1 VLQTVRLRP
10 QLAGK
15 HSHLYL
21 DRRQME
27 AFCVS
32 DSLSHSVARQARNSV
47 GSGCQR
53 LGRVFFR
60 ASAVYCISLDS
71 TVFDECPLRPANF
84 LLSHDQLVISSSFLS
99 STMRR
104 RLETKCGAPQEK
116 LDILTGTSDS
126 SAVYIWNHLA
136 RILYRHVS
144 ESLSLGC
151 PLMQLKNIFV
161 SRVRILLARLIA
173 AVQVLYASGPPQS
186 DLARSRILLARLSR

>member
-1 VLQTVRLRP
+1 MLQTVRLLP
-10 QLAGK
+10 QLAGT
-15 HSHLYL
+15 HSH
-21 DRRQME
+21 RRQME

-71 TVFDECPLRPANF
+71 PVFDECPLRPANF

-126 SAVYIWNHLA
+126 SAVHIRNHLA
-136 RILYRHVS
+136 RMLYRHVS
-144 ESLSLGC
+144 ESLSLGF
-151 PLMQLKNIFV
+151 PLMQLNIFV
-161 SRVRILLARLIA
+161 GRVRILLARLIA
-173 AVQVLYASGPPQS
+173 AVQVLYASDPPQS
-186 DLARSRILLARLSR
+186 DLARSRILLARLSQ